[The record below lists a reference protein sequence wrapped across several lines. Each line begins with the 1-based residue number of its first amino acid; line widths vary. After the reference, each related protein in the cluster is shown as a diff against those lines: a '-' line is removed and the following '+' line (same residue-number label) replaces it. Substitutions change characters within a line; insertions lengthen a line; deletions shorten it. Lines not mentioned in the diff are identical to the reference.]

1 MHITGTISPALGY
14 KRLIV
19 AGLAILMATTGL
31 TGPAGTSALAE
42 SVDRTRNAATTT
54 RVPVEGFADIVSKV
68 APAVVSVKAEIKQ
81 ESSSRSRQWR
91 ETIPVP
97 PNSPFWPFFKNFP
110 FGPDEG
116 EPRYGGPDHGQ
127 PHYNRPPAKR
137 RAASLGSGFIVSKD
151 GYIVTNNHVIED
163 ADKVMIQTS
172 EGKTYE
178 GKIIGADPRT
188 DLAVLKIDA
197 RGSLP
202 YLKFSKS
209 TVRVGDWVIAIG
221 NPFGLGGTVTT
232 GIISARSREI
242 TTNRYDDFLQID
254 APINHGNSGGPAL
267 NIKGEVIGVNTAIY
281 TPSGGNVGIGF
292 AIPASTA
299 SRVVEDLIKTG
310 KVTRGWLGVRVQNVT
325 ADIAESLGLGKP
337 SGTLVLG
344 VLDDS
349 PAEKAGFETGDT
361 ILAVNEDTIKSWSDL
376 SRKIG
381 QLKPGSKIEIEILR
395 DGQRKTLNV
404 TIGEMQGDEA
414 ISAHHKTGSH
424 ETGLSALGLAVASS
438 RDGKGV
444 VIVDIDPDSPAASK
458 GLNIGDRIVE
468 VSGHKVSSPKQLR
481 DVLDKVEHGKRK
493 AVLFLVR
500 NAQGQRF
507 VALPL
512 KEK

>member
-1 MHITGTISPALGY
+1 M
-14 KRLIV
+14 
-19 AGLAILMATTGL
+19 
-31 TGPAGTSALAE
+31 SAFAE
-42 SVDRTRNAATTT
+42 SVDHMRNVATTG
-54 RVPVEGFADIVSKV
+54 RVPVEGFADIVAKV
-68 APAVVSVKAEIKQ
+68 APAVVSVKTETTQ
-81 ESSSRSRQWR
+81 ESSSNFRQYR
-91 ETIPVP
+91 KTTPVP

-116 EPRYGGPDHGQ
+116 EPEYDGPNHNR
-127 PHYNRPPAKR
+127 PYYNRPPAKR
-137 RAASLGSGFIVSKD
+137 HTGYLGSGFIVSED
-151 GYIVTNNHVIED
+151 GYIVTNNHVIEN
-163 ADKVMIQTS
+163 AEKITISTS
-172 EGKTYE
+172 DGKTYK

-197 RGSLP
+197 KDSLP

-232 GIISARSREI
+232 GIVSARGREI
-242 TTNRYDDFLQID
+242 GGNSYDDFLQID

-310 KVTRGWLGVRVQNVT
+310 KVTRGWLGVSIQNVT
-325 ADIAESLGLGKP
+325 EDIAESLGLGKP
-337 SGTLVLG
+337 SGALVLG
-344 VLDDS
+344 VWDDS

-361 ILAVNEDTIKSWSDL
+361 ILAVNEDTIKNASDL

-381 QLKPGSKIEIEILR
+381 QLKPGSEIEIEILR

-404 TIGEMQGDEA
+404 TIAEMQGGEA
-414 ISAHHKTGSH
+414 TLAHRKTGSH
-424 ETGLSALGLAVASS
+424 ETSLSALGLAVASS

-444 VIVDIDPDSPAASK
+444 VIVDIDPDGSAASK
-458 GLNIGDRIVE
+458 GLNVGDRIME
-468 VSGHKVSSPKQLR
+468 VSGHKVNSPEELR
-481 DVLDKVEHGKRK
+481 DALDKVEHSKRK

-500 NAQGQRF
+500 NSQGQRF
-507 VALPL
+507 VAVPL
-512 KEK
+512 REK